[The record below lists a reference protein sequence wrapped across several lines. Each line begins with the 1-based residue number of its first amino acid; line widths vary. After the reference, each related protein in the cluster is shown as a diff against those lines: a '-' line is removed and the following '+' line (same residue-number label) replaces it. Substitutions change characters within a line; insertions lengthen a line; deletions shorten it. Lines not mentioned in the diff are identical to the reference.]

1 MNDKMTR
8 REFLTAAGAA
18 ALAAV
23 GAGCAGKARK
33 ASAAAIRFGSPKG
46 IENKLVVASGTDIEA
61 GILSA
66 LKKLGGIGKFVRP
79 GDKVVLKPNGAWAR
93 EPGQGATT
101 NPDVLRVVALMCKK
115 AGASEV
121 IIVEHTID
129 RPAAM
134 VLAMSG
140 ISEAAR
146 KAGAKLIS
154 AGDESM
160 YGEIAVPKG
169 VILRKDQVA
178 RAVLDADVFI
188 TLPVLKT
195 HATTVFTGTLKNQF
209 GCYPQHNR
217 ILLHPKLDHV
227 IVHINRVLKPRLAI
241 MDAIVGMEGRGPIN
255 GKPRELGVVLG
266 STDPVALDA
275 TAMRL
280 VGLDPGESGHIKL
293 AAEQGLGSIEP
304 DDIAIDGPFE
314 ECRTQFEPAEKDLPI
329 KMLAL
334 ISRSRF
340 LTEKLI
346 LNPESFYPLRSAAM
360 VFRQVRDFGLGVL
373 GGRKSS

>member
-1 MNDKMTR
+1 MKEKMTR
-8 REFLTAAGAA
+8 REFLTAAGATA

-33 ASAAAIRFGSPKG
+33 ASAAAVKFGSPKG
-46 IENKLVVASGTDIEA
+46 IENKLVVASGTNIEA
-61 GILSA
+61 GISSA
-66 LKKLGGIGKFVRP
+66 LDKLGGIGKFIRR

-160 YGEIAVPKG
+160 YGEIAIPKG
-169 VILRKDQVA
+169 VVLQKDQVA

-188 TLPVLKT
+188 NLPVAKDHSQTRLSLGMKNLMGIVWDRT
-195 HATTVFTGTLKNQF
+195 AWHASPDINQCIADFSSVLRPTLTILDATTM
-209 GCYPQHNR
+209 
-217 ILLHPKLDHV
+217 LLSGGPKGPGRTKKENK
-227 IVHINRVLKPRLAI
+227 IV
-241 MDAIVGMEGRGPIN
+241 VGA
-255 GKPRELGVVLG
+255 
-266 STDPVALDA
+266 DPVAVDA
-275 TAMRL
+275 YGATL
-280 VGLDPGESGHIKL
+280 FGLDPVRVEHIALAHKMGVGE
-293 AAEQGLGSIEP
+293 
-304 DDIAIDGPFE
+304 IDLDNLE
-314 ECRTQFEPAEKDLPI
+314 
-329 KMLAL
+329 
-334 ISRSRF
+334 
-340 LTEKLI
+340 I
-346 LNPESFYPLRSAAM
+346 LK
-360 VFRQVRDFGLGVL
+360 V
-373 GGRKSS
+373 